1 MKSPQ
6 ENEIHP
12 TAIISGDVRLGNSN
26 RILAYCVL
34 EGPLEIGDN
43 NVVGPHV
50 TIGTPGENSRE
61 PHYDTSKKV
70 ITIGSNNIIR
80 EFSTV
85 QKPCFTDLT
94 RINSGAFLMHGV
106 HIPHDATL
114 EDKVVFAPLVVI
126 GGSTTILEGAN
137 LGISSTTHQNTVV
150 GQYSM
155 VAMGAV
161 VTKNVKPFSK
171 HIPGKPPSVN
181 EYAITKYG
189 FEACADEIRDYVLRN
204 VAPRSERI
212 GNLISHYERLHVAS
226 CRPQY

>member
-1 MKSPQ
+1 MSTAT

-12 TAIISGDVRLGNSN
+12 TAVISGDVRLGKGN

-43 NVVGPHV
+43 NVFGPHV

-61 PHYDTSKKV
+61 PLYDTSKKLV
-70 ITIGSNNIIR
+70 TIGSNTIIR

-94 RINSGAFLMHGV
+94 RIDSGVFLMHGI

-137 LGISSTTHQNTVV
+137 LGISSITHQNTVV
-150 GQYSM
+150 GQYAM

-161 VTKNVKPFSK
+161 VTKNIKPFSK

-181 EYAITKYG
+181 EYALKKFG
-189 FEACADEIRDYVLRN
+189 FEEHMDEIHKYVVEN
-204 VAPRSERI
+204 VAPSSERV
-212 GNLISHYERLHVAS
+212 GKLVSHYEKLHAAS
-226 CRPQY
+226 HRSQY